1 MSDTEF
7 QFGHVHATL
16 LLLRDAVMDSGLPGH
31 GIAQDIRPD
40 CQGASYKFKL
50 ITALLNIDKRMFG
63 LSTLDFS
70 CLQQFTVNISN

>member
-1 MSDTEF
+1 MSYPEF

-40 CQGASYKFKL
+40 CQGASYKLKL
-50 ITALLNIDKRMFG
+50 ITALLNIAKRTWG
-63 LSTLDFS
+63 LSNFDFS
-70 CLQQFTVNISN
+70 FLK